1 MLKKF
6 VNDYKIFL
14 ITLSFISF
22 FIFFI
27 IFNKYSSLSKDSNL
41 YFILIPFFFLFLS
54 LFIYLL
60 LILNLNI
67 NIKSIKYFHK
77 NYLKLSL
84 SVYFLIVLYLLNY
97 IFIDTNQ
104 VPHSNLLKFIF
115 GDSELYNFTYRNIII
130 IFFIFF
136 LINSFIINQLAL
148 DDNDAYKIFFN
159 FSLFFLLLSFVNFLF
174 FIFFEIN
181 NFYFKYLSDMD
192 NCIYFQFLPFGHS
205 GKRHYEIIPFII
217 GYAITLKAQNKKIEI
232 LNMFFFLSCFL
243 SFSRNIWITLL
254 IINLFYLL
262 STNLKYF
269 LKKLVL
275 KILVLL
281 LTIFLIDIT
290 YKVVKNC
297 EINLKS
303 YTIYKIISLDITQN
317 ERIND
322 LKKSHLKKINSM
334 DIYFDKS
341 NWTDNEIL
349 EEKEFLLNSTSSR
362 VQIYIESFKKFKEK
376 IFFGFGSNNYL
387 LNSNYSS
394 NPESEILKIL
404 LDCGLIGILFWLIFF
419 GNLLVNCKTDWS
431 FYILLS
437 IASLSLFN
445 IYSWFLPIYQLFS
458 LIIFFNLNNPNKLSF
473 FMKNK

>member
-6 VNDYKIFL
+6 VNGYKIFL

-22 FIFFI
+22 FTFFI
-27 IFNKYSSLSKDSNL
+27 IFNKYSALSKDSNL

-54 LFIYLL
+54 SLIYLL
-60 LILNLNI
+60 LILNLKI
-67 NIKSIKYFHK
+67 NIESIKYFHK
-77 NYLKLSL
+77 NYFKLSV
-84 SVYFLIVLYLLNY
+84 SVYFLIVLCLLNY
-97 IFIDTNQ
+97 IFIETNQ

-115 GDSELYNFTYRNIII
+115 GDSELYNFVYRNIIL

-136 LINSFIINQLAL
+136 LINSFIIKQLAL
-148 DDNDAYKIFFN
+148 DDNDAYKIFLN

-174 FIFFEIN
+174 FIFFEMN
-181 NFYFKYLSDMD
+181 NFYFKYLSDMN

-217 GYAITLKAQNKKIEI
+217 GYAITLKAHNRKIKI
-232 LNMFFFLSCFL
+232 LNIFFFLSCFL
-243 SFSRNIWITLL
+243 SFSKNVWITLL

-262 STNLKYF
+262 STNLKNF
-269 LKKLVL
+269 LIKFVL
-275 KILVLL
+275 KILILL

-297 EINLKS
+297 EINFKS
-303 YTIYKIISLDITQN
+303 YTIYKLLSLNITQN
-317 ERIND
+317 ERISD
-322 LKKSHLKKINSM
+322 LKKSHLKKISSM
-334 DIYFDKS
+334 DKYFSKS
-341 NWTDNEIL
+341 IMTDDEIL
-349 EEKEFLLNSTSSR
+349 KRKDFILNSTSSR
-362 VQIYIESFKKFKEK
+362 VQIYKESFKKFKEK

-387 LNSNYSS
+387 LNSNNSS

-404 LDCGLIGILFWLIFF
+404 LDFGLIGILFWFIFF
-419 GNLLVNCKTDWS
+419 GNLLINCKTDWS

-445 IYSWFLPIYQLFS
+445 IYSWFPPIYQILS
-458 LIIFFNLNNPNKLSF
+458 LIIFFNLKKSNKFIF